1 MADETQSPENYKR
14 IIDDIKNVLLRSAPK
29 EVESDSDIER
39 DKHLKDNISKRDDN
53 VTLLLDNFVSEH
65 NRRIEAD
72 KDLKKRFLKGLLIA
86 ICIIGAIIVAS
97 MILVFVR
104 PLEVENLITLLGIIF
119 TFIGSTL
126 FIVKM
131 LLNYLFPLDSDKNI
145 IALISTI
152 INHDLSQYQ
161 HLRNVAQ
168 QSNKSVEDSENSK
181 EQKHR

>member
-1 MADETQSPENYKR
+1 MIEMADEAQSHENYKR
-14 IIDDIKNVLLRSAPK
+14 IIDDIKNILSKSAPK

-72 KDLKKRFLKGLLIA
+72 RDLKKKFLKGLLIA
-86 ICIIGAIIVAS
+86 IIIIGLIVVAS
-97 MILVFVR
+97 IVFVFVR
-104 PLEVENLITLLGIIF
+104 PLEVENLISLLGIIF
-119 TFIGSTL
+119 TFLGSTL
-126 FIVKM
+126 FIVKL

-161 HLRNVAQ
+161 HLRNST
-168 QSNKSVEDSENSK
+168 QSDNNDGDLKGK
-181 EQKHR
+181 KHG